1 MKNIIIV
8 GGGASGLAAA
18 IYAKKNGN
26 NVTILER
33 NSIICKKIL
42 LTGNGRCNYFNDD
55 QDLNHYHSNDDNLI
69 KNIITE
75 DNLKELLLFFN
86 ELGIVPRIKNGYYY
100 PYSNQALS
108 MKQVLLSKINEL
120 GINVIYNY
128 LVTNI
133 KKENNKFIINNDII
147 CDVLILSTG
156 SKAYPKTGSDGIGY
170 DLAKNFNHSII
181 KVMPAL
187 VQLKSSDKY
196 LKELKGIR
204 CDAKVSIFEDN
215 KFLKS
220 EEGELQL
227 TDYGISGICVFNLSY
242 LAIKALSKNK
252 DIHAFVNFLPFIET
266 KEELLK
272 YLDNRGNILK
282 TKKMNEFFDGL
293 LNNKLSKVILEKSNI
308 NANSYYRDLS
318 KDEKNILVSNINQYN
333 FNITS
338 SNSFDSAQVCQGGI
352 PINEINLF
360 TMESKKEKNL
370 YIIGELLDIN
380 ADCGGYNLTF
390 AFLSGMKAGINIK

>member
-1 MKNIIIV
+1 MKNVVIV

-26 NVTILER
+26 DVTILER
-33 NSIICKKIL
+33 NNMACKKIL
-42 LTGNGRCNYFNDD
+42 LTGNGRCNYFNND
-55 QDLNHYHSNDDNLI
+55 QSLKHYHSNDDNLI

-75 DNLKELLLFFN
+75 ENLKEVLSFFD
-86 ELGIVPRIKNGYYY
+86 ELGIVPKIKNGYYY

-108 MKQVLLSKINEL
+108 IKQVLLSKIKEL

-128 LVTNI
+128 LVTNV
-133 KKENNKFIINNDII
+133 KKENNKFIINNDIT
-147 CDVLILSTG
+147 CDVLILGTG

-170 DLAKNFNHSII
+170 KIAKNFNHNII

-187 VQLKSSDKY
+187 VQLKSNNKY

-204 CDAKVSIFEDN
+204 CDAKVSIYEDN
-215 KFLKS
+215 KFLNS

-242 LAIKALSKNK
+242 LAIKSLSNNK
-252 DIHAFVNFLPFIET
+252 KVHVYVNFIPFIKT
-266 KEELLK
+266 KEALMK
-272 YLDNRGNILK
+272 YLDDRGEKLK
-282 TKKMNEFFDGL
+282 NKKMDEFFDGL
-293 LNNKLSKVILEKSNI
+293 LNYKLANTLLKKSNI
-308 NANSYYRDLS
+308 NTYSYYKDLS
-318 KDEKNILVSNINQYN
+318 IKDKEYLISNINEYD
-333 FNITS
+333 FKIMS

-352 PINEINLF
+352 SLSEVNLS
-360 TMESKKEKNL
+360 TMESKKKENL

-380 ADCGGYNLTF
+380 GDCGGYNLTF
-390 AFLSGMKAGINIK
+390 AFISGMKAGMNIK